1 MRDGGSEAEV
11 RSKWWAPSITA
22 ASAIL
27 VIVVVIALVGQRAV
41 PHVVAFNLE
50 GETVSPEE
58 IVQVKIEFSRPM
70 DHKATE
76 EAFSIE
82 PELKGEFSWTPR
94 TVVYTSTRKPKPDV
108 EYTVQVG
115 ESSDACGERSRAFS
129 GTFTVRSSDGE
140 D

>member
-1 MRDGGSEAEV
+1 MGEGGSEAEV
-11 RSKWWAPSITA
+11 RSKWWVPSIATTA
-22 ASAIL
+22 AIL

-76 EAFSIE
+76 KAFSIE

-94 TVVYTSTRKPKPDV
+94 TLVYTSTRKPKPGI

-129 GTFTVRSSDGE
+129 GTFTVGPSDGK

>member
-1 MRDGGSEAEV
+1 MTEGGSEAEAGT
-11 RSKWWAPSITA
+11 RWWVPSIVA
-22 ASAIL
+22 AAAIL
-27 VIVVVIALVGQRAV
+27 GIVVVIMLVGQSAV
-41 PHVVAFNLE
+41 PHVVMFNLE
-50 GETVSPEE
+50 SETVPPEE

-94 TVVYTSTRKPKPDV
+94 TLVYTSTRKPKPGV
-108 EYTVQVG
+108 EYTVKVG
-115 ESSDACGERSRAFS
+115 ESSDTSGESSGDFT
-129 GTFTVRSSDGE
+129 GTFKVRRSDWR

>member
-1 MRDGGSEAEV
+1 MRNGGSEAEV
-11 RSKWWAPSITA
+11 RIKWWIPSIA
-22 ASAIL
+22 AAAAIL
-27 VIVVVIALVGQRAV
+27 VTVVMIALVGQRAV

-70 DHKATE
+70 DHGATE

-82 PELKGEFSWTPR
+82 PELKGEFSWSPR
-94 TVVYTSTRKPKPDV
+94 TLVYTSTRKPKPGV
-108 EYTVQVG
+108 EYTVSVG

-129 GTFTVRSSDGE
+129 GTFTVRRSDGK

>member
-1 MRDGGSEAEV
+1 MGDRGSEAEAGI
-11 RSKWWAPSITA
+11 KWWVPLIA
-22 ASAIL
+22 AAVAIL
-27 VIVVVIALVGQRAV
+27 VIVVVIALVGQRV
-41 PHVVAFNLE
+41 VSHVVAFNLE

-82 PELKGEFSWTPR
+82 PEMKGEFSWAPR
-94 TVVYTSTRKPKPDV
+94 TLIYTSTRKPKPGV
-108 EYTVQVG
+108 EYTVKVD
-115 ESSDACGERSRAFS
+115 ESSDTCGERSRAFS
-129 GTFTVRSSDGE
+129 GTFTVRRSDRR